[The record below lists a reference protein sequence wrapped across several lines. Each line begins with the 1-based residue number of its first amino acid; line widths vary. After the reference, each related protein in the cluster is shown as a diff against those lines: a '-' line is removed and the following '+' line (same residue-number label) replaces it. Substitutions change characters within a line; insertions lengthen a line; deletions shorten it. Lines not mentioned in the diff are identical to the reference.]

1 MKQKLLYVWD
11 HFEEF
16 LLVPSF
22 AFSVVLVT
30 VQVVMRY
37 VFQSSLSWS
46 EELTRYLYIWQTWL
60 GVSYA
65 AKKGSHLRITIF
77 SDKLKGK
84 ARLGLEIFVTVVWIG
99 FAIFVCYQGL
109 SAIKTIATF
118 GQKSSALRIPMQ
130 FCYASIPV
138 GMVLM
143 CIRLV
148 EATVKNI
155 LNFKKDQ
162 EGGTAA

>member
-1 MKQKLLYVWD
+1 MKQKLLFVWD

-22 AFSVVLVT
+22 MFSVALVT
-30 VQVVMRY
+30 LQVIMRY
-37 VFQSSLSWS
+37 VFSNSLAWS

-77 SDKLKGK
+77 SDKLSGK
-84 ARLGLEIFVTVVWIG
+84 ARLCLEIFVTVLWIG
-99 FAIFVCYQGL
+99 FAAFVFYQGM
-109 SAIKTIATF
+109 SAIDTIASF
-118 GQKSSALRIPMQ
+118 GQKSSALRVPMQ
-130 FCYASIPV
+130 YCYLAIPV
-138 GMVLM
+138 GMALM
-143 CIRLV
+143 SIRLV

-155 LNFKKDQ
+155 LNFVKSEK
-162 EGGTAA
+162 GGSIV